1 MGLTPWFYWFT
12 KEQQSKTLMTDI
24 NFNIDKP
31 DLPDDQINKHKDFKK
46 LMYKYQLATK
56 PLYKT
61 PLYKLKFNR
70 IFVIIILVLLVM
82 FIIIEIMEKEKDV
95 PVIET
100 TKEQAK

>member
-1 MGLTPWFYWFT
+1 
-12 KEQQSKTLMTDI
+12 MTDI

-61 PLYKLKFNR
+61 PLYKHRYNK
-70 IFVIIILVLLVM
+70 IFIIVLLVLLVM
-82 FIIIEIMEKEKDV
+82 FIIIEIMDKEKEQTVK
-95 PVIET
+95 PV
-100 TKEQAK
+100 TKEQTE

>member
-1 MGLTPWFYWFT
+1 
-12 KEQQSKTLMTDI
+12 MTDL

-61 PLYKLKFNR
+61 PLHKLKYR
-70 IFVIIILVLLVM
+70 RVFVIVLLVLLIM
-82 FIIIEIMEKEKDV
+82 FILIEVMDKEEEGTVKPAV
-95 PVIET
+95 PEQTI
-100 TKEQAK
+100 KE

>member
-1 MGLTPWFYWFT
+1 
-12 KEQQSKTLMTDI
+12 MTDI

-70 IFVIIILVLLVM
+70 VFVIILLVLLVM
-82 FIIIEIMEKEKDV
+82 FIIIEIMEKEKEV
-95 PVIET
+95 PVTPAI
-100 TKEQAK
+100 KEQSK